1 MRRGR
6 EIFLLGMLALSLT
19 AGCSDGEKK
28 EVQAEPK
35 ISPIPAQQI
44 SNEDNSVAEE
54 LKYGFET
61 QMNGRKFEDSIAN
74 YFGELTFLTEEE
86 KARLLQEEKEWT
98 PMLKR
103 YNELDEEIMGVH
115 EDYYFHYAPLL
126 SEYTWANMRRV
137 QAWNKYA
144 SLDSATKKDGD
155 IRAGIEESDEFTKE
169 EKEQLRKDE
178 ETLDRLR
185 SEVQKVENAI
195 EVATKEA
202 EKEKHALMEKM
213 RAIHL
218 ENQEIWNKIREEY
231 GKDLSYF
238 PDEFHEQPLDLYLQR
253 EPRTPNRKMEELE
266 GSWREDDGFIRS
278 MRDITESIENFFPKL
293 TFLTEDEKK
302 VLIAEESEW
311 KALLS
316 EMDRLQREIVKIY
329 SDHEAKH
336 PELYEK
342 HEEMIR
348 KNMDLRWKMDRA
360 AFVDR
365 EWSEEEKIRKSTILT
380 EEEKELLL
388 KDQAVIDELEAKIRK
403 HTSIIREKV
412 EPLDRQ
418 REELSEKIDEIHEK
432 NRAIWD
438 KILKEGWRLEI
449 STGYLPPI
457 DSEEWFQKK

>member
-1 MRRGR
+1 M
-6 EIFLLGMLALSLT
+6 
-19 AGCSDGEKK
+19 
-28 EVQAEPK
+28 
-35 ISPIPAQQI
+35 
-44 SNEDNSVAEE
+44 
-54 LKYGFET
+54 
-61 QMNGRKFEDSIAN
+61 
-74 YFGELTFLTEEE
+74 
-86 KARLLQEEKEWT
+86 
-98 PMLKR
+98 
-103 YNELDEEIMGVH
+103 
-115 EDYYFHYAPLL
+115 
-126 SEYTWANMRRV
+126 
-137 QAWNKYA
+137 
-144 SLDSATKKDGD
+144 
-155 IRAGIEESDEFTKE
+155 
-169 EKEQLRKDE
+169 
-178 ETLDRLR
+178 DRLR

-302 VLIAEESEW
+302 SLIAEESEW

-329 SDHEAKH
+329 SDHEAEH

-365 EWSEEEKIRKSTILT
+365 EWSEEEKIRKSTVLT

-418 REELSEKIDEIHEK
+418 REELSEKIEEIHEK